1 MSNAIPLVDYRANLR
16 SISDWVDPTLTTPE
30 MERITSAARSLSHL
44 PAFNAATLTAWAQAS
59 PREAYVLGLVVG
71 LGQEKLKNRLREA
84 FGTSG
89 WVTLARDKPQDLIA
103 WFIATFELDRLLTEQ
118 LGRTYSFGDV
128 LVARAGTRVTA
139 AQAGKSGRK
148 LEDLI
153 EEIAVDLS
161 LPYATRGRFIG
172 RNLLT
177 APFDLAIPGGG
188 ADAKIVVAAKGFD
201 STGSKLGDAVREI
214 MEMAEVRRPDQYV
227 IAVVDGIGWMSR
239 DSDLARIHD
248 LWAKAR
254 IDGMYTVT
262 TLGTFHDDLRDAA
275 VRSRLLP

>member
-1 MSNAIPLVDYRANLR
+1 MSNPISLADYRSNLR
-16 SISDWVDPTLTTPE
+16 SISDWVNPTFVTPE
-30 MERITSAARSLSHL
+30 MERITSAGRSLSHL
-44 PAFNAATLTAWAQAS
+44 RMFDVATLTTWVQQN

-84 FGTSG
+84 FGTTG
-89 WVTLARDKPQDLIA
+89 WVKLAREKPQDLIT

-153 EEIAVDLS
+153 EEIAIDLS

-177 APFDLAIPGGG
+177 APCFGDLPRVDIAI
-188 ADAKIVVAAKGFD
+188 
-201 STGSKLGDAVREI
+201 R
-214 MEMAEVRRPDQYV
+214 
-227 IAVVDGIGWMSR
+227 
-239 DSDLARIHD
+239 
-248 LWAKAR
+248 
-254 IDGMYTVT
+254 
-262 TLGTFHDDLRDAA
+262 
-275 VRSRLLP
+275 